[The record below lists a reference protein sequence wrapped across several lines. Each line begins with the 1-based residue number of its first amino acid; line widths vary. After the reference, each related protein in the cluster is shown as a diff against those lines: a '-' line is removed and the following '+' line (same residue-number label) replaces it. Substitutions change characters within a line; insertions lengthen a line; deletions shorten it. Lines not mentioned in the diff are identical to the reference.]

1 MPCPLI
7 LVVEDQSD
15 IREMMRIFL
24 EMEGYAVIE
33 AKDGREAVIKVLD
46 RRPDLVFM
54 DIAMPVVDGVE
65 ATKAI
70 REIPEVASVP
80 IVAVSA
86 YGSYFRELAHDAG
99 CDLLLRKPLDLDAL
113 RPVIERLI
121 HRSTGDRRH
130 EKRR

>member
-1 MPCPLI
+1 MPNALI
-7 LVVEDQSD
+7 LVAEDQSD

-46 RRPDLVFM
+46 HRPDLVFM

-65 ATKAI
+65 AIRSI

-86 YGSYFRELAHDAG
+86 YGSYFREVARDAG

-113 RPVIERLI
+113 SPVIESLI
-121 HRSTGDRRH
+121 HRSANR
-130 EKRR
+130 